1 MSERERDLEAAEL
14 ALRVQDG
21 KRSGRA
27 DGEAADPAV
36 ARWEVRLG
44 VLAAAVPPM
53 TPPQA
58 VFDRAL
64 AQVRGA
70 RSAPSTSGGGTL
82 TVRAEE
88 GSWRFMAPGVTV
100 KTLWR
105 DRRSGRWSALLR
117 VEPGAIYP
125 PHDHDEDE
133 ECLVLEGELRFGD
146 LLLKAGDFH
155 LARKGHRHPGA
166 TSAGGCLLYLS
177 GAHGPRE
184 PASR

>member
-14 ALRVQDG
+14 ALRVQD
-21 KRSGRA
+21 RERPRRA
-27 DGEAADPAV
+27 DGDVEQAAV

-44 VLAAAVPPM
+44 ALAAAVPPT
-53 TPPQA
+53 TPPRA

-64 AQVRGA
+64 AQVREA
-70 RSAPSTSGGGTL
+70 RTAGSGGGGTL
-82 TVRAEE
+82 TVRAQE
-88 GSWRFMAPGVTV
+88 GSWRPMAPGVTV

-117 VEPGAIYP
+117 VEPGAVYP

-155 LARKGHRHPGA
+155 LARKGHRHPEA
-166 TSAGGCLLYLS
+166 SSPGGCLLYLS
-177 GAHGPRE
+177 GARSPRE